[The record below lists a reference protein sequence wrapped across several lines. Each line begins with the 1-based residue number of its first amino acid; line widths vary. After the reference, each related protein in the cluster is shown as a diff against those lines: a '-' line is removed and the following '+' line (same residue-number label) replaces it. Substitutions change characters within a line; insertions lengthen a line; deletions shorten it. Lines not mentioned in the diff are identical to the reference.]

1 MINYQQLVADQRNFF
16 KTGATK
22 SYEARRQALLSL
34 RKMITENEQ
43 EMLDVVYEDLKR
55 LPETSKIFEVGMVI
69 VEIDYFLANLKEWMK
84 PEDVARTFASVM
96 DKPFMVKDPLGVALI
111 VAPWNYPLSMVLLP
125 LVAALGAGN
134 TVIIKPSEL
143 AENTSNMFAK
153 IVPKYFDQKQ
163 VAVCPGGVT
172 ETTEILKQ
180 RFDFIFY
187 TGCPPVAKIIM
198 AAASKHLT
206 PVALELGGK
215 CPVIVEKDADID
227 ISAKR
232 IVWGKWLNVG
242 QTCLAPDYLIVTP
255 AVKDKLLASIQ
266 KYIVEFY
273 GNDAKLSRDYS
284 RIINQRHFDR
294 ISALLDRTKG
304 TILYKGGERD
314 RDDLFIPPTILDCQ
328 PDDVFME
335 DEIFGPVFPVL
346 TVQSFDEALDLIN
359 RSEKP
364 LAAYIFTRSDAKIKR
379 LYTETSSGAIT
390 VNDTLMHLTV
400 DTLPFGG
407 VGNSGM
413 GRYRGK
419 FGFDTFTHHKAVLQR
434 GFFGESLI
442 ASRYPP
448 MTPQKLA
455 MMQRLTGKRIG
466 FSFFGALSLPVMIVS
481 MIMGMLLQLAS
492 KHSPRTPAISR
503 SKSENE
509 KGGNKRKREA
519 ENPDLKRQAAI
530 QLENDEEEN
539 SLDYWK
545 MLAKAFNCDDACS
558 SDEADMMDELLHLCS
573 WFEQSY
579 GIDAEQDE
587 QSGTHQGE
595 GETHATP
602 NEESRK
608 EVDQKGTSESFSREG
623 SSQLLAGAFCGV
635 FATELDNAHF
645 SAYASVSVSQTSKI
659 QDEKKSHSKD
669 KDKGDFW
676 GAVEF

>member
-1 MINYQQLVADQRNFF
+1 
-16 KTGATK
+16 
-22 SYEARRQALLSL
+22 
-34 RKMITENEQ
+34 
-43 EMLDVVYEDLKR
+43 
-55 LPETSKIFEVGMVI
+55 
-69 VEIDYFLANLKEWMK
+69 
-84 PEDVARTFASVM
+84 M
-96 DKPFMVKDPLGVALI
+96 DKPFVVKDPLGVALI

-163 VAVCPGGVT
+163 VAVCPGGVP

-255 AVKDKLLASIQ
+255 AVKDKLVASIQ

-273 GNDAKLSRDYS
+273 GNDTKLSKDYS

-294 ISALLDRTKG
+294 ISTLLDRTKG

-314 RDDLFIPPTILDCQ
+314 RADLFIPPTILDCQ
-328 PDDVFME
+328 PDDAFME
-335 DEIFGPVFPVL
+335 DEIFGPVLPIL

-359 RSEKP
+359 RGEKP

-390 VNDTLMHLTV
+390 VNDTLMHLTI

-492 KHSPRTPAISR
+492 KHSPRTPTISR

-519 ENPDLKRQAAI
+519 ENSDLKRQAAI

-587 QSGTHQGE
+587 QSDEDDSYIRSLMREDAQKRLQERIKEREKRMQRPTKKAAKKS
-595 GETHATP
+595 TKKLTS
-602 NEESRK
+602 EESMTNILRMNSLLTL
-608 EVDQKGTSESFSREG
+608 DSRGSSQTTTTTTTQSLSQGTSENFSREG

-669 KDKGDFW
+669 KDNGDFW